1 MSRIFDQSLHSRQS
15 IAVRMFEAALER
27 GHLAHAYLLTGRADA
42 DKWAIA
48 REIACYLNCQSP
60 DRDRAGSC
68 VIRFE
73 GQELPPSSCANCR
86 WITQDQHPQA
96 FLKLEGEGTKTGRIP
111 VEKARALSD
120 ELAKTAQCFRV
131 IVVPDA
137 TEGIFHRPAA
147 NALLKTIEEPGS
159 DCLFLLF
166 APAQEEVLTTIVSR
180 CQVIPILQMGAD
192 APSAELPAEL
202 AEHSQDLTN
211 LCGATATLPGTI
223 EWLHRLQDLAGTDI
237 DTSKL
242 IIDTIV
248 NDEINRLKDS
258 ASGDPELSLY
268 LRKLLTLAE
277 TAKNQVEH
285 YVQAKHALEVFALSC
300 RELCHG
306 RLGEAG
312 VD

>member
-15 IAVRMFEAALER
+15 IATRIFDAAVER
-27 GHLAHAYLLTGRADA
+27 GRLAHAYLLTGRADD
-42 DKWAIA
+42 DKWTLSK
-48 REIACYLNCQSP
+48 EIACYLNCQSP
-60 DRDRAGSC
+60 EREKAGSC

-73 GQELPPSSCANCR
+73 GQELPPQACANCR
-86 WITQDQHPQA
+86 WISQDQHPQA
-96 FLKLEGEGTKTGRIP
+96 FLKLEGEGTKSGRIA

-120 ELAKTAQCFRV
+120 ELAKTAQCVRV
-131 IVVPDA
+131 IVIPDA

-159 DCLFLLF
+159 QCLFLLF

-180 CQVIPILQMGAD
+180 CQVVPILQLRESEQRHD
-192 APSAELPAEL
+192 IPAEL

-211 LCGATATLPGTI
+211 LSGATATLPGTI
-223 EWLHRLQDLAGTDI
+223 EWLHRLQDIAGTDI

-248 NDEINRLKDS
+248 NDEVDRLRDS
-258 ASGDPELSLY
+258 ASGDPTLSLY

-277 TAKNQVEH
+277 TAKNQVDH

-300 RELCHG
+300 RELVHG